1 MKIDTIRPG
10 IFSVERIYPG
20 KTSISAWLVCLIL
33 AMGSLVRAQNLNVDY
48 EKIRVGDAT
57 GIFTWIQASPVDQD
71 VMAISSAKGNP
82 MYIYSIKKREVLRQ
96 FSAGDWAGGSRL
108 QYSKQGKYITL
119 QQLFYFDMSPNRDK
133 EVAFEVV
140 DAETGNVVK
149 RFDNYHSVVVTP
161 DEKFALT
168 LSEEEV
174 AFWDLGSGEK
184 TKSFTV
190 PGASNYA
197 AISPDGRMIA
207 VAHRPQEEY
216 LKSLPQFS
224 KDKQA
229 LKTTLKFKQMITVF
243 DAESFSKM
251 YSVGEF
257 YDIIFTLS
265 FSEDSKTIYCYNISH
280 TKIQTALQGRQG
292 YVSLADATTGE
303 PSRTIFLTLSN
314 FEPDYKLSPDRKL
327 FGVVTNGK
335 FPEVLVYNY
344 ETGKIQ
350 ARFELTARLLEGIS
364 DGEFP
369 TDGRTSFE
377 FLPDS
382 KSMVIVFGNRLLL
395 WRINL

>member
-1 MKIDTIRPG
+1 MKINSTCR
-10 IFSVERIYPG
+10 RISSENRIHAG
-20 KTSISAWLVCLIL
+20 KTALLTAVTGLIIFL
-33 AMGSLVRAQNLNVDY
+33 GSLLHAQDLNVDF

-82 MYIYSIKKREVLRQ
+82 LYIYNVKKREVLRQ
-96 FSAGDWAGGSRL
+96 LSVGDWPGGSRL
-108 QYSKQGKYITL
+108 QYSRQGKYITL

-161 DEKFALT
+161 DEKHALT
-168 LSEEEV
+168 LSGEEV

-184 TKSFTV
+184 TRSFTV

-243 DAESFSKM
+243 DEENFSKM

-335 FPEVLVYNY
+335 YPEILVYDY
-344 ETGKIQ
+344 TTGKIQ

-382 KSMVIVFGNRLLL
+382 KSMLIVFGNRLLL
-395 WRINL
+395 WKINL